1 VYHVSCIKEGG
12 GNLFRELLIVIARSE
27 ATKQSPVLILRL
39 KSLLQI
45 FLSLLATIPRGDGL
59 EFVILQHLS
68 ACLKNVAKWQI
79 KKLFTKFILYYII
92 KY

>member
-1 VYHVSCIKEGG
+1 MYPVLRKDEGIYS
-12 GNLFRELLIVIARSE
+12 RELLIVIARSE

-45 FLSLLATIPRGDGL
+45 FFSLLATIPRGDGL